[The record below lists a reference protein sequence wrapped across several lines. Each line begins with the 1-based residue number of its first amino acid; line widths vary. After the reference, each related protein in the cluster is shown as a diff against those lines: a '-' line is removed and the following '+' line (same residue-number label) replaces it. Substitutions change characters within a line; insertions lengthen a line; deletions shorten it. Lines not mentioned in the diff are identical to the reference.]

1 MKGLIFPSVNGNY
14 KKSSNYEII
23 KRNCYFEK
31 EPVYIEDWLGIEKIL
46 EPISYGYILEKL
58 VCLELY
64 RMEINVTEFR
74 RCADKIMHLIK
85 NRS

>member
-1 MKGLIFPSVNGNY
+1 MKGIIFPSVNGNY

-58 VCLELY
+58 VCLEKGRETRVCMSY
-64 RMEINVTEFR
+64 
-74 RCADKIMHLIK
+74 
-85 NRS
+85 

>member
-1 MKGLIFPSVNGNY
+1 MKGIIFPSVNGNY

-46 EPISYGYILEKL
+46 EPISYGYILGK
-58 VCLELY
+58 
-64 RMEINVTEFR
+64 
-74 RCADKIMHLIK
+74 
-85 NRS
+85 

>member
-1 MKGLIFPSVNGNY
+1 MPSPIPGRVVEIASITWRMV
-14 KKSSNYEII
+14 KKL
-23 KRNCYFEK
+23 
-31 EPVYIEDWLGIEKIL
+31 PVL